1 MLRLE
6 FPVVE
11 RRPII
16 GMVYVPANTNH
27 ATFPCGGILVQTLGT
42 LWFFESLGSDVSEVT
57 SDSDVQEVD
66 PVVCSSFSV
75 KRKFKAHKLP
85 IEGKHFIYIG
95 VIFEEVPKISIH

>member
-16 GMVYVPANTNH
+16 GMTYVPASTNH
-27 ATFPCGGILVQTLGT
+27 ATFPCGGLIIQTLGS

-57 SDSDVQEVD
+57 SDIQSQETD
-66 PVVCSSFSV
+66 PVVCSSFGV
-75 KRKFKAHKLP
+75 KRNFKAHKLP
-85 IEGKHFIYIG
+85 IEGKHFHIYQSLNAKFPYTG
-95 VIFEEVPKISIH
+95 